1 LLDRLTADKL
11 KSAAEEIAAEGW
23 KWIEVAVS
31 LPYGVAY
38 GCGSFW
44 ARRRADEDERTAME
58 ALQAERDKLE
68 NEYETAEELPEE
80 IDRRLGEIETALE
93 NFEKRPLDYDPVE
106 VARAGAFV
114 SIAADGALSVD
125 RGYVR
130 PVDEPPVTPRARTL
144 PIARL

>member
-1 LLDRLTADKL
+1 
-11 KSAAEEIAAEGW
+11 
-23 KWIEVAVS
+23 
-31 LPYGVAY
+31 
-38 GCGSFW
+38 
-44 ARRRADEDERTAME
+44 ME

-68 NEYETAEELPEE
+68 SEYETAEELPEE

-93 NFEKRPLDYDPVE
+93 KFEKRPLDYDPTE

-130 PVDEPPVTPRARTL
+130 PVDEPPVTPEGEDAPDCEAVTAEPAEAPAVQRAVITL
-144 PIARL
+144 GGGAGAARGRGGRGHQAPA